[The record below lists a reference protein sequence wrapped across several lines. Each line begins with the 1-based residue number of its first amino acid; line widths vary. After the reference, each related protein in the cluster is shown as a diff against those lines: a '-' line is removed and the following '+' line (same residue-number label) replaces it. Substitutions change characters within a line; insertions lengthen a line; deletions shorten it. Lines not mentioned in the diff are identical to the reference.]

1 MRTICRGLALLGFLC
16 VQMSAVSAQG
26 VLPLELK
33 DFVTMPMTGVTEGKG
48 SNEVLLARVNVIRE
62 EPGGASRLFVV
73 DMNGPLYILDKGTK
87 QLTPYL
93 NFDGRDGRPGMF
105 KRFFITSGYG

>member
-1 MRTICRGLALLGFLC
+1 MRTICRTFAVLGFLC
-16 VQMSAVSAQG
+16 VQVSMARAQG
-26 VLPLELK
+26 VLTLEIK

-48 SNEVLLARVNVIRE
+48 SNEVLLARVNVIRA

-73 DMNGPLYILDKGTK
+73 DMNGPLYILDKATK

-105 KRFFITSGYG
+105 KRLFITSGYG